1 MTTTVIIVDDDSF
14 YAEILGDLLQMQG
27 YESRHF
33 LSGETCLQVLD
44 SHAADSR
51 IDAFILDVVMPDM
64 DGYALCEKLRAHPR
78 FERTPILFVSSKSS
92 LEDRMRGY
100 EAGGNDYLGKPAQP
114 EELKAKLKLAIDGAG
129 GKPPSAASPTVA
141 AAVSERVDAAGLQ
154 EFLGVMLTA
163 QTIDAIAT
171 FMLETMSSM
180 GINVSLL
187 IRGDNG
193 SLFQSNDGSR
203 SPIEK
208 ELLELASQNQLMI
221 EFNKRLIINLPVVAM
236 LVRRLPEVTPSGI
249 AALKDLL
256 LLMLRVAEQKA
267 AVVRQDEAMA
277 QQKAYWVELL
287 VAAEQGIQQVKNQSS
302 TSAARPAEVLDDFL
316 LTVNE
321 AILDLALD
329 QDQEQQLKA
338 LLKHNIDKAVELLSG
353 QTGSADDVQKPL
365 RALINQL
372 SLTL

>member
-1 MTTTVIIVDDDSF
+1 
-14 YAEILGDLLQMQG
+14 
-27 YESRHF
+27 
-33 LSGETCLQVLD
+33 
-44 SHAADSR
+44 
-51 IDAFILDVVMPDM
+51 
-64 DGYALCEKLRAHPR
+64 
-78 FERTPILFVSSKSS
+78 
-92 LEDRMRGY
+92 
-100 EAGGNDYLGKPAQP
+100 
-114 EELKAKLKLAIDGAG
+114 
-129 GKPPSAASPTVA
+129 
-141 AAVSERVDAAGLQ
+141 
-154 EFLGVMLTA
+154 
-163 QTIDAIAT
+163 
-171 FMLETMSSM
+171 
-180 GINVSLL
+180 
-187 IRGDNG
+187 
-193 SLFQSNDGSR
+193 
-203 SPIEK
+203 
-208 ELLELASQNQLMI
+208 
-221 EFNKRLIINLPVVAM
+221 
-236 LVRRLPEVTPSGI
+236 LPEVTPSGI